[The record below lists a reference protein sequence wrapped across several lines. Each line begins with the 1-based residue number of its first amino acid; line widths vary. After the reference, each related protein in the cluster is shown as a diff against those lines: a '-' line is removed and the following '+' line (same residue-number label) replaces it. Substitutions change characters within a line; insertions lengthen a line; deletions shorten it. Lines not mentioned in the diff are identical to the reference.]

1 MSIIQYGHRVLS
13 QAHGTQRRRPGQ
25 VGRAQT
31 RHRQLQVQ
39 GKAAAQDKTGTHT
52 QYRQV
57 KGGREGINNK
67 PKP

>member
-31 RHRQLQVQ
+31 RHRQLQ
-39 GKAAAQDKTGTHT
+39 ATGTGQGGSPRQDRNAHT
-52 QYRQV
+52 VQASE
-57 KGGREGINNK
+57 GGEGRY
-67 PKP
+67 